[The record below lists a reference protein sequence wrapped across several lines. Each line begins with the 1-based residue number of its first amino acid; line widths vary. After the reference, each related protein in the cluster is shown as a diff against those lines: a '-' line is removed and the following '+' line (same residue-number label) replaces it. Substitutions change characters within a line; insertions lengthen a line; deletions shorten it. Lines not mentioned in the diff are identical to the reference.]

1 MLNRTILAAIIAG
14 STLLGPVASFAAASS
29 PAPSP
34 CEFQKHHVV
43 SVTPYRVEE
52 RRIKTTSTRLAGADV
67 YVEAEPGLTAEWL
80 QLELT
85 RHLAQMH
92 DPTSMK
98 DCALDVGAVKLE
110 VASAGAGFWVRI
122 VAADPKQADEVLRR
136 ARLLVG

>member
-1 MLNRTILAAIIAG
+1 MLNRTILAALIAG
-14 STLLGPVASFAAASS
+14 STLLAPVASFAATSS
-29 PAPSP
+29 PYAIP
-34 CEFQKHHVV
+34 CAFQTHHVV

-52 RRIKTTSTRLAGADV
+52 RRIKTTFARLAGADL

-80 QLELT
+80 QVELT
-85 RHLAQMH
+85 RHLGQMH

-110 VASAGAGFWVRI
+110 VTSAGGGFWVRI
-122 VAADPKQADEVLRR
+122 VAADPKQAEEVLRR